1 MPLASLNVFSFDGD
15 FEELPDM
22 SFPPEIQE
30 LVDQA
35 KLCLKVRKFDDAASL
50 FQEAIAKDEFNV
62 KLHESL
68 VSTYILAKE
77 YERATEQ
84 LERILRIAPQ
94 NLNAMIN
101 LGAMYNKTGRHQ
113 EAADVLRKAIAKEKS
128 SSHGYYNL
136 GIAQRHLGDL
146 TMAAWAYREAIRISP
161 QMVDAHQNLGNV
173 LMEMGQ
179 LKQAIAHYE
188 QALKIKPEFRA
199 AERGIA
205 KAREE
210 LDKSKQSVNPFG
222 RLVDESMI
230 QGAAQS
236 LAERE
241 LTEEERLRDRSTIYE
256 LTRNIEAAAF
266 SLVEFLRNDLDKM
279 LSSLNRSIAQ
289 ESVSPGSISRAYEDY
304 QAAITRCTNL
314 RRALKR
320 KMLELRA
327 HEELICTPDLFGPD
341 EP

>member
-1 MPLASLNVFSFDGD
+1 
-15 FEELPDM
+15 M

-35 KLCLKVRKFDDAASL
+35 KLCLKVRKFDEAVSL
-50 FQEAIAKDEFNV
+50 FQQAIAKDEFNV

-68 VSTYILAKE
+68 VSTFILAKE
-77 YERATEQ
+77 YAQ
-84 LERILRIAPQ
+84 AADLLERILRIAPQ

-101 LGAMYNKTGRHQ
+101 LGAMYNKVGKHK
-113 EAADVLRKAIAKEKS
+113 EAADILRKAIARDKN

-136 GIAQRHLGDL
+136 GIAQRHLGDFA
-146 TMAAWAYREAIRISP
+146 MAAWAYREAIRISP
-161 QMVDAHQNLGNV
+161 QMADAHQNLGNV

-179 LKQAIAHYE
+179 LKQAIGHYE
-188 QALKIKPEFRA
+188 DALKIKPGFRA

-205 KAREE
+205 RAKEE
-210 LDKSKQSVNPFG
+210 LDKAKQSINPFG

-236 LAERE
+236 QTERE
-241 LTEEERLRDRSTIYE
+241 LTEEERLKDRRAIYN
-256 LTRNIEAAAF
+256 LTQSIETAAQ
-266 SLVEFLRNDLDKM
+266 SLVQFLHHDLEKV
-279 LSSLNRSIAQ
+279 LSALNRSIAQ

-304 QAAITRCTNL
+304 QAAVTRCSNL

-341 EP
+341 EA